1 MSNFSQDD
9 KQSAHQSVTNVAE
22 GRRKLLKLG
31 VGTAP
36 VLMALASRSA
46 FACHSTKASAF
57 CSVNNSRPDV
67 LQSSNGCSPS
77 YWKTNTD
84 PNWPSPCKS
93 HTTKTGGKTVTATTF
108 KSVFGT
114 RAPSGTD
121 STTLLEVLESGSS
134 SGDRGV
140 ARACVAAY
148 LNARSNRTPSTIL
161 SANDVVNI
169 WSEYRSRGYYT
180 PTAGV
185 KWYAD
190 SPKLPV
196 IQGANT
202 GGKGGIIGYLN
213 TTWT

>member
-9 KQSAHQSVTNVAE
+9 KDSTQQSVTSVAE

-46 FACHSTKASAF
+46 FACHSTKASVF

-67 LQSSNGCSPS
+67 LQSSNGCSPG
-77 YWKTNTD
+77 YWKTHTG
-84 PNWPSPCKS
+84 PSNWPSPCRS
-93 HTTKTGGKTVTATTF
+93 HAMGSTPATTF
-108 KSVFGT
+108 KSVFGSKP
-114 RAPSGTD
+114 PSGQD
-121 STTLLEVLESGSS
+121 STTLLTVLESG
-134 SGDRGV
+134 GGGGTAV

-148 LNARSNRTPSTIL
+148 LNARSNKTPSTIL
-161 SANDVVNI
+161 SASDVINI
-169 WSEYRSRGYYT
+169 WNEYRTRGYYT
-180 PTAGV
+180 PTAGI

-190 SPKLPV
+190 SPQLPV
-196 IQGANT
+196 VLGANT